1 MYAVRNWDRSEAVLD
16 SHPIRIYDLQQK
28 LGFVDEHH
36 GKWRSFTEELRK
48 VREDYVSSDG
58 RYGWTLQAP
67 GDQESMREIVDKF
80 LDDLLNG
87 NRFWPDVEWD
97 PYYNEEL
104 VYSHP
109 RHHQYVWMWSFA
121 RRWDPNLEQN
131 HTRPCTR
138 DFQLPEHLS
147 S

>member
-16 SHPIRIYDLQQK
+16 SHPIIIYDLQQK

-48 VREDYVSSDG
+48 VCEDYVSSDG
-58 RYGWTLQAP
+58 CYGWALQAP

-87 NRFWPDVEWD
+87 NRFWPDVE
-97 PYYNEEL
+97 
-104 VYSHP
+104 
-109 RHHQYVWMWSFA
+109 
-121 RRWDPNLEQN
+121 
-131 HTRPCTR
+131 
-138 DFQLPEHLS
+138 
-147 S
+147 